1 MVIISVLPG
10 LSPTAIL
17 SRSTFGARG
26 SCFDRVN
33 HDILMARVAA
43 RVADKRVLKLVRA
56 FLNAGMMEDG
66 LVYPVEEAHRK
77 AVRFRRF

>member
-1 MVIISVLPG
+1 
-10 LSPTAIL
+10 
-17 SRSTFGARG
+17 
-26 SCFDRVN
+26 
-33 HDILMARVAA
+33 MARVAA